1 MFLFQIQLV
10 VLLAAQTVHFL
21 HFMFMIP
28 HFLDSLKILQLQ
40 KQVAR
45 FLSCP
50 LQFHPLKVPALKL
63 LSLPKILQPQAQ
75 FIPLID
81 SLVILLL
88 QGRAPHFLDSL
99 ELPNFLSSL
108 RPPHFLGSL
117 EIPHLQVL
125 VAHFIRSL
133 L

>member
-1 MFLFQIQLV
+1 MFLFQFQLV
-10 VLLAAQTVHFL
+10 VLLAAQTVQFL

-28 HFLDSLKILQLQ
+28 HFLDFLKILQLQ

-45 FLSCP
+45 FLGCLLRS
-50 LQFHPLKVPALKL
+50 HPLKVPALKL

-88 QGRAPHFLDSL
+88 QGRAPHFL
-99 ELPNFLSSL
+99 
-108 RPPHFLGSL
+108 GSL